1 MLTNENVIGIF
12 QDYLKQDQEIEVVK
26 TSRGYLKIEW
36 DGHSPCY
43 NEVYLCT
50 TPEEL
55 FEQLLGDFKT
65 YQELVLTKGKRETTA
80 EDDAL
85 VEQLCQPYYEK
96 RKELKEL

>member
-12 QDYLKQDQEIEVVK
+12 QEYLKQDQEIEIVN

-36 DGHSPCY
+36 DANSPYY

-55 FEQLLGDFKT
+55 FEQLLDDFRT
-65 YQELVLTKGKRETTA
+65 YQELALTKGKREATIE
-80 EDDAL
+80 EDTL

-96 RKELKEL
+96 RKELEEL